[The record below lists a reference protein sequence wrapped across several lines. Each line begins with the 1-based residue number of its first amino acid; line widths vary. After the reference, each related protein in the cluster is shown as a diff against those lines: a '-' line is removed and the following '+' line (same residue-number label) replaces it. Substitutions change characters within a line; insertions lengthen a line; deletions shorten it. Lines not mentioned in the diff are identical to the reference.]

1 MFRLSIY
8 SFFFINSIPKLGKN
22 FTVFLVVLRFFSNI
36 KACFIGKMDMK
47 ISLLQKGDPNFN
59 LYLIPGLNSGND
71 LSDWKVKKLGFIG
84 NIHGLK
90 WDNYLK
96 DWDLFK
102 SDLPED
108 IFKKIDIFNF
118 IKEYN
123 EVCLNADAAGKYL
136 ARNINNDNK
145 KHNYILAHS
154 MGTRAA
160 FNYLHYCDEDN
171 KTNQLLLFNGAVSTS
186 EKLHNFKSY
195 RNNALPGIF
204 NFYNPNDRVLN
215 VLPLMKDLV
224 IDMFKIP
231 IDYITSIDI
240 VKEKT
245 ENLKKKLLK
254 SDLVK
259 KGIEL
264 IKELNSL
271 YNFDQISNFFE
282 PIGICDSKTIPEN
295 ISINKIQGN
304 EHSIDNILVK
314 LIIFDDKNKRF
325 KPLINFNK

>member
-1 MFRLSIY
+1 
-8 SFFFINSIPKLGKN
+8 
-22 FTVFLVVLRFFSNI
+22 
-36 KACFIGKMDMK
+36 MK
-47 ISLLQKGDPNFN
+47 ITLLQKGDPNFN

-71 LSDWKVKKLGFIG
+71 LSDWKVKKLGFTG
-84 NIHGLK
+84 NILGLK
-90 WDNYLK
+90 WENYLK

-136 ARNINNDNK
+136 ARNIHTDNK
-145 KHNYILAHS
+145 RHNFILAHS

-160 FNYLHYCDEDN
+160 FNYLKHCDDEN
-171 KTNQLLLFNGAVSTS
+171 KTNQILLFNGAVSTS
-186 EKLHNFKSY
+186 EKLHNFNMYQSK
-195 RNNALPGIF
+195 ALLGIF
-204 NFYNPNDRVLN
+204 NFYNPNDKVLN
-215 VLPLMKDLV
+215 VLPLMKDLAV
-224 IDMFKIP
+224 DMFKIP
-231 IDYITSIDI
+231 IDYITSIDL

-245 ENLKKKLLK
+245 ENLKDKLLK
-254 SDLVK
+254 SNLVK
-259 KGIEL
+259 KSIQL

-282 PIGICDSKTIPEN
+282 PIGICDSKTVPEN
-295 ISINKIQGN
+295 IFISEIQRN

-314 LIIFDDKNKRF
+314 LIYYNNKNNKF
-325 KPLINFNK
+325 IPLCDSAKSIVTN